1 MLKLRIIMDKE
12 KIARDGRYEA
22 SAILSA
28 IDAAFERSGLLK
40 SEREANM
47 YVGMGYADD
56 YAKFW
61 RIIWSLAEKPWFME
75 NVKEW
80 LWFNSDDGKDENDF
94 SIEDIM
100 AFCKENHVGASA

>member
-1 MLKLRIIMDKE
+1 MLKLKIIMDDE
-12 KIARDGRYEA
+12 KIAHDGKYEA
-22 SAILSA
+22 SAVMSA
-28 IDAAFERSGLLK
+28 IDTAFKHNGLLK
-40 SEREANM
+40 SEYEENM
-47 YVGMGYADD
+47 YVGIGQPDD

-100 AFCKENHVGASA
+100 AFCREHHVGVSA

>member
-1 MLKLRIIMDKE
+1 MLKLKIIMDDE
-12 KIARDGRYEA
+12 KIAHDGKYEA
-22 SAILSA
+22 SAVMSA
-28 IDAAFERSGLLK
+28 IDAAFEHSGLLK

-47 YVGMGYADD
+47 YVGIGQPDD

-80 LWFNSDDGKDENDF
+80 LWFISDDGKDENDF

-100 AFCKENHVGASA
+100 AFCREHHVGVSA